1 MRAAAAG
8 TPRRPPPPPARP
20 RSPRP
25 PPRHATSYLQ
35 VTCFVQ
41 PPPLPSLPPP
51 PPPAPGDGAATVGI
65 EVREAAAT
73 AAAAAPAPDV
83 VAVVPGAAASAI
95 TVYPTQQW
103 PRNFRDHIVPV
114 RLRRR
119 RQRREGRGGRLKSPR
134 APRQS
139 RAVSPRLGALWSREL
154 QAPLGARGPP
164 SAMLIGEDSGPA
176 LKGRGRTLSQVCS
189 DGPGLSH
196 QRTTSKDQPQPL
208 ADNTVQSEESPGVCL
223 PFLEYELDT
232 YCVGICFLLSPE
244 DSGHCLPGTVRIC
257 ADGSARWAWWQT
269 SWNPS
274 NLKT

>member
-8 TPRRPPPPPARP
+8 TPRRPPPPLARP

-103 PRNFRDHIVPV
+103 LRNFRDHIVPV

-119 RQRREGRGGRLKSPR
+119 RQRREGRGGRPRSRR

-139 RAVSPRLGALWSREL
+139 RAVSPRLPALWSREL
-154 QAPLGARGPP
+154 RAPLGACGPP
-164 SAMLIGEDSGPA
+164 PETLIGEDSGPA
-176 LKGRGRTLSQVCS
+176 LKGRGRALSQVCS
-189 DGPGLSH
+189 DGPGPPRH
-196 QRTTSKDQPQPL
+196 QRTTNKDQPQPL
-208 ADNTVQSEESPGVCL
+208 ADKHKYNVGKAWGVCL
-223 PFLEYELDT
+223 LFP
-232 YCVGICFLLSPE
+232 
-244 DSGHCLPGTVRIC
+244 
-257 ADGSARWAWWQT
+257 
-269 SWNPS
+269 
-274 NLKT
+274 

>member
-8 TPRRPPPPPARP
+8 TPRRPPPPLALP

-119 RQRREGRGGRLKSPR
+119 RQRREGRAGEGRGGRLRSPR
-134 APRQS
+134 ALRQS
-139 RAVSPRLGALWSREL
+139 RALSPRLRALWSREL
-154 QAPLGARGPP
+154 RAPLGARGPP
-164 SAMLIGEDSGPA
+164 PATLIGKGLGPA
-176 LKGRGRTLSQVCS
+176 LKGRDHALSQVCW

-196 QRTTSKDQPQPL
+196 QRTTSKDHPLPMAGGARTRWGKVWGCVCSLSRVRFQPIVLGSVSFSPRR
-208 ADNTVQSEESPGVCL
+208 TVATVSQELSES
-223 PFLEYELDT
+223 
-232 YCVGICFLLSPE
+232 LLMEVP
-244 DSGHCLPGTVRIC
+244 
-257 ADGSARWAWWQT
+257 RWSWRQT
-269 SWNPS
+269 S
-274 NLKT
+274 

>member
-1 MRAAAAG
+1 MAGRGGPGAGRARRDPRRSSGRPEDRWSPTRSGELAPHPGEGDACAHRTHRSAAGGGEAAGPSRSPSPQSTTPQRSRRQPPRGLTQRCSAARRPLQG

-51 PPPAPGDGAATVGI
+51 PPPAPGDRAATVGI
-65 EVREAAAT
+65 GVREAAAT

-114 RLRRR
+114 RLR
-119 RQRREGRGGRLKSPR
+119 G
-134 APRQS
+134 
-139 RAVSPRLGALWSREL
+139 
-154 QAPLGARGPP
+154 
-164 SAMLIGEDSGPA
+164 
-176 LKGRGRTLSQVCS
+176 
-189 DGPGLSH
+189 
-196 QRTTSKDQPQPL
+196 
-208 ADNTVQSEESPGVCL
+208 
-223 PFLEYELDT
+223 
-232 YCVGICFLLSPE
+232 
-244 DSGHCLPGTVRIC
+244 
-257 ADGSARWAWWQT
+257 
-269 SWNPS
+269 
-274 NLKT
+274 